1 MPTQMPTNPDVV
13 VFRTYK
19 DGDVIALFPGI
30 TEGIG
35 YCLSYMHI
43 GQHSAASYG
52 MVLQETR
59 LATEEEYASL
69 KQELEG
75 IGYNLKVQKRKSA

>member
-19 DGDVIALFPGI
+19 EGDVIALFPGI
-30 TEGIG
+30 TEGVG
-35 YCLSYMHI
+35 LCLSYMHI

-59 LATEEEYASL
+59 LATEEEYAPL
-69 KQELEG
+69 QQELEA
-75 IGYNLKVQKRKSA
+75 IGYNLKIQRRRSV